1 MADEF
6 EQQVAPFRRELLAH
20 CYRMTGSLSD
30 AEDALQDALVRAWR
44 GLAEFE
50 ARSSLRTWLY
60 RIATNACIDLI
71 ADRRGRTLPDRVAD
85 DEAEPRWLEPFP
97 DALIDDDGPAAI
109 YARREA
115 TRLAFVAALQRL
127 PPRQRAMLILRDVVG
142 LSAEEAA
149 AALAVSVA
157 SGTSL
162 LQRAREALEQPA
174 RRRAPPEPA
183 ALAELLARF
192 VRAWERGD
200 ARELI
205 ALLRHDA
212 LTTMPPVRLWF
223 RGADAIVEYMA
234 AHVFPDGP
242 VHFVPVALNDAP
254 GFAIYRRGAFAALTV
269 LDVEGDAIAAFHS
282 FMAVDPARYQL
293 AVSCRT

>member
-6 EQQVAPFRRELLAH
+6 EQRVAPYRRELLAH

-44 GLAEFE
+44 GLADFE

-85 DEAEPRWLEPFP
+85 DDGEPRWLEPFP

-149 AALAVSVA
+149 AALDVSVA

-174 RRRAPPEPA
+174 RRREPPEPA

-223 RGADAIVEYMA
+223 RGAGAIVEYMA

-242 VHFVPVALNDAP
+242 VQLVPIALNAGP

-293 AVSCRT
+293 AVSYRT